1 MQNQPIS
8 KDTCNIFYSWQSDI
22 KNSRHF
28 LSDCLK
34 RLPSKLKEFVI
45 VKVDRDTQGL
55 AGSPDIG
62 DSIYDKIEHA
72 DIFVAD
78 VTIINKNYVGRKTPN
93 PNVLIELG
101 YAIKCLGWDRI
112 ILLFNAEE
120 GDVEELP
127 FDINH
132 QRMTKYSLREESK
145 QEAQNRIINNITAT
159 VQLLKS
165 NGRLHGGEPK
175 IMQCRRDLASI
186 LLEGMTKIFQYFV
199 LEEISDAVIKADFLT
214 ITSAQIAKIEEI
226 RTCLSDTQYLELS
239 SLLQKMSMWMTGEES
254 DREFAIN
261 FAVEYFEPVFYE
273 YVDRL
278 YFLELEQVLKKE
290 VIELFNT
297 VSPNIKLEYQ
307 EERFI
312 NGTLKLKIS
321 GDYVEA
327 YDKEGS
333 LLCKGTHFTG
343 AFTGYRLTNSYIG
356 EFKEGFR
363 DGYGKEK
370 ANVIG
375 GYHYQCG
382 EFRREGHWE
391 KDLFLEG
398 TIYAVL
404 IYKDEEGQYSF
415 EEDVEDHEMPMTAD
429 SRYMHFLIDGM
440 SPEEK
445 AACYLCDMDYK
456 HGEFDIREGS
466 IRELE
471 SREKDEEIF

>member
-1 MQNQPIS
+1 MQNESIS

-22 KNSRHF
+22 KSSRNF

-34 RLPSKLKEFVI
+34 RLPSKLKGFVI
-45 VKVDRDTQGL
+45 IKVDRDTQGL

-78 VTIINKNYVGRKTPN
+78 VTIINKDYTGRKTPN

-132 QRMTKYSLREESK
+132 QRMTKYSLKEEAK
-145 QEAQNRIINNITAT
+145 PEAQNRIISNITAT
-159 VQLLKS
+159 VQLLKNS
-165 NGRLHGGEPK
+165 GRLHGGEPRT
-175 IMQCRRDLASI
+175 MQCRRDLASI
-186 LLEGMTKIFQYFV
+186 LLEGMTRIFQYFV
-199 LEEISDAVIKADFLT
+199 LEELSDTAFKADFLP
-214 ITSAQIAKIEEI
+214 ITSAQIAKMEEI
-226 RTCLSDTQYLELS
+226 RTCLSDAQYLELS

-254 DREFAIN
+254 NREFAIN
-261 FAVEYFEPVFYE
+261 FAAEYFEAVFYE

-297 VSPNIKLEYQ
+297 VSPDIKLEYQ
-307 EERFI
+307 EERFTD
-312 NGTLKLKIS
+312 GTLKLKIS

-327 YDKEGS
+327 YDREGV

-343 AFTGYRLTNSYIG
+343 AFTGYRLTNNYIG
-356 EFKEGFR
+356 EFKEGLR

-370 ANVIG
+370 INLIE
-375 GYHYQCG
+375 GYRYQCG
-382 EFRREGHWE
+382 EFRREGHWGN
-391 KDLFLEG
+391 DLFLEG
-398 TIYAVL
+398 TIHAAL
-404 IYKDEEGQYSF
+404 IYKEEDGQYSF
-415 EEDVEDHEMPMTAD
+415 EPDVEDHEMPMTAD
-429 SRYMHFLIDGM
+429 SQYMHFLINGM

-445 AACYLCDMDYK
+445 AVCYLCDIDYK
-456 HGEFDIREGS
+456 QGEFDIREGS
-466 IRELE
+466 IRKLE
-471 SREKDEEIF
+471 DR